1 MTTRRGYAALIL
13 TTVIW
18 GSTFI
23 VTKLLL
29 EQVAPLQLTLLRFVI
44 AFVVLAPLA
53 TRQGFHFKDI
63 FKPIFLLFGLTGTTL
78 YFAFQN
84 LGMNYTSVT
93 STSLILAIVPV
104 LTSIFAVIFLKEKLT
119 RQLIASIGLVTVGM
133 VLVALSS
140 GQEEQ
145 GSNPLLGN
153 LLIFASGLAWAVYT
167 IQGRKMSGD
176 YPALV
181 MTAASTGAGVLF
193 LLPFAGWEAAVV
205 GLPHF
210 NAAGV
215 AEIVYL
221 GLAASAL
228 TMFLWNYALHYLP
241 ASIAITFVNL
251 TPVIGV
257 ASGYILG
264 ENPPLLKLAGGALAI
279 AGVFFSSR
287 GAKPAAAEETG
298 K

>member
-53 TRQGFHFKDI
+53 ARQGFLFKDI

-133 VLVALSS
+133 ILVALSS